1 MKKII
6 IKFISIL
13 IVVILAPIFVI
24 GLLNTKHNKK
34 YIPNDFVANA
44 DTPTVSPSCSGGIS
58 CSSGCE
64 SASTSAGCCD

>member
-6 IKFISIL
+6 IKSISIL

-44 DTPTVSPSCSGGIS
+44 DTPTVSPSCGGGS
-58 CSSGCE
+58 SSGCE
-64 SASTSAGCCD
+64 SGSSSAGCCN

>member
-6 IKFISIL
+6 IKSISIL

-44 DTPTVSPSCSGGIS
+44 DTPIVSPSCSGGSS
-58 CSSGCE
+58 CSGCE